1 MIYVNFHPPKTGVL
15 VDFAG
20 LPPYPFRHRN
30 KGEPSGILTMTNKL
44 KNLIKS
50 TLSVA
55 LGASLAAGVQAQTE
69 LQDNFPEL
77 AKLYNA
83 FYVTQAEAYDAIAAI
98 SADPSLAAEREELAA
113 QLEEL
118 KNMDHSMHSMM
129 GMGPNMGMDHG
140 DHSGM
145 SMAGPFGDNEMQA
158 RMRLGRM
165 VRADHSGDDAQQAL
179 LSIESVP
186 NHARRVLV
194 WGRKFENDL
203 WNIWADDSMSVAE
216 KRGATEFAVE
226 EYLTGDERHAVSLEP
241 KNPELYLEH
250 DYAAALKT
258 GFPSVSGLL
267 WTNQWLQLAS
277 LEAIILGDVDPQFA
291 GNVPTTLERFYN
303 KLGSDTGMTMFPA
316 PTEMPSAPA
325 IAPQLYTQSPDAA
338 VIIDNLNMLE
348 TAIGDILAFPNID
361 ATSREE
367 AILAAVESFT
377 SDEMDNANVTDYLLS
392 ALRGGIYNQGGPA
405 IGELSGSERN
415 RSREAMDMKHTMIM
429 SGPQ

>member
-1 MIYVNFHPPKTGVL
+1 
-15 VDFAG
+15 
-20 LPPYPFRHRN
+20 
-30 KGEPSGILTMTNKL
+30 MTNNL
-44 KNLIKS
+44 KILMKS
-50 TLSVA
+50 TLSVV
-55 LGASLAAGVQAQTE
+55 LGASLATGVQAQSG
-69 LQDNFPEL
+69 LQDNHPEL

-83 FYVTQAEAYDAIAAI
+83 FYVTQAEAYDAMASIN
-98 SADPSLAAEREELAA
+98 ADPDLAAEREELAVE
-113 QLEEL
+113 LEAL
-118 KNMDHSMHSMM
+118 QNMEHSMHGAM

-140 DHSGM
+140 EHDGM
-145 SMAGPFGDNEMQA
+145 TMSAGGPFGEAEMQA

-165 VRADHSGDDAQQAL
+165 VRDDYSGDDAQQAL

-216 KRGATEFAVE
+216 KRGATEFAVQ
-226 EYLTGDERHAVSLEP
+226 EYVTGDERHAVSLEP
-241 KNPELYLEH
+241 KNAALYLDH
-250 DYAAALKT
+250 AYASGLKT
-258 GFPSVSGLL
+258 AFPRISGLL

-291 GNVPTTLERFYN
+291 GSVPTTLERFYN

-325 IAPQLYTQSPDAA
+325 IAPQLYTQSQDAA

-348 TAIGDILAFPNID
+348 TAIGDIIAFPNLD
-361 ATSREE
+361 DTSREE
-367 AILAAVESFT
+367 AILAAVQSFT
-377 SDEMDNANVTDYLLS
+377 SDEMDNSDVTNYLLS